1 MERPISPN
9 GCYTPLPHVKFYD
22 IIEPELVDALRPE
35 STNGN
40 GLSLQ
45 MKIVWV
51 KAGGLVPLDSG
62 GKLRSFHIAKEL
74 AKLHE
79 VTLFTFY
86 AEEDNDEHPTLVS
99 LFHKVVTH
107 PMKILSGRGI
117 GEAFRYLANYFSSL
131 PYVLAKYYHPDVAR
145 HLRNVLASDKYDV
158 IICDFL
164 TPAPVIPFDSGIPVV
179 VFTHN
184 VEAMIWKRHWEVADS
199 LVWKLAFR
207 REYYKMQATEL
218 RILRESAHVLT
229 VSDTDTNFF
238 AEQIDRTKITTVPTG
253 VDTEYFQPAIGEV
266 PDNLVFTGSMD
277 WMPNEDGILYF
288 ADQVLPLIRQ
298 RRPNVKLW
306 VVGRKPGKRVE
317 SLGESD
323 PGIQVTGRVDD
334 IRPYVAKGSVYVVPL
349 RVGGGTR
356 LKIFEAMAMG
366 KAIVSTTIG
375 AEGLPVTTGSDIVLA
390 DTPEMFAQAVCE
402 LLESADRR
410 KSLGQ
415 AARKLV
421 EERYGWGAVAKQVD
435 EALQLPAVASNRAPQ
450 QG

>member
-1 MERPISPN
+1 
-9 GCYTPLPHVKFYD
+9 
-22 IIEPELVDALRPE
+22 
-35 STNGN
+35 
-40 GLSLQ
+40 
-45 MKIVWV
+45 MKIAWV

-86 AEEDNDEHPTLVS
+86 AEEENDEHPTLVS

-107 PMKILSGRGI
+107 PMKIRSGRGI
-117 GEAFRYLANYFSSL
+117 GEALRYLATYFSPL
-131 PYVLAKYYHPDVAR
+131 PYVLAKYYHPEVAR
-145 HLRNVLASDKYDV
+145 RLRSVLAADKYDV

-164 TPAPVIPFDSGIPVV
+164 TPAPVIPFDRGIPVV

-184 VEAMIWKRHWEVADS
+184 VEAMIWKRHWEVAENS
-199 LVWKLAFR
+199 FWKLAFR
-207 REYYKMQATEL
+207 REYHKMQATEL
-218 RILRESAHVLT
+218 RILRQSEHVLT
-229 VSDTDTNFF
+229 VSDTDTDYF
-238 AEQIDRTKITTVPTG
+238 ARQIDRAKLTTVPTG
-253 VDTEYFQPAIGEV
+253 VDTDYFRPTSGEM

-288 ADQVLPLIRQ
+288 AEQVLPLIRR

-317 SLGESD
+317 ALAESD
-323 PGIQVTGRVDD
+323 SGIHVTGRVEDV
-334 IRPYVAKGSVYVVPL
+334 RPYIAKGSVYVVPL

-366 KAIVSTTIG
+366 KAVVSTTIG
-375 AEGLPVTTGSDIVLA
+375 AEGLPVTSGSDIVLA
-390 DTPEMFAQAVCE
+390 DSPELFASAVCD
-402 LLESADRR
+402 LLESPEKR

-421 EERYGWGAVAKQVD
+421 EERYSWAAVAKHVD
-435 EALQLPAVASNRAPQ
+435 EALRLPAVSTASQ
-450 QG
+450 QPAG